1 MKLILLVDVKNV
13 GKKNDIIDVKDGYGN
28 FLLNSG
34 KAIANSNKAQEI
46 VKKQVAAAKQQYD
59 YEVKQATMLKNK
71 IESITLEFS
80 LKTNHG
86 QAFGSIS
93 NKQVIDQLA
102 NKHNIKIDKFMMTNA
117 TNSYGLGQHRI
128 SIKLHKDVIASL
140 LLRVTGE

>member
-1 MKLILLVDVKNV
+1 MKVILLVDVKNV
-13 GKKNDIIDVKDGYGN
+13 GKKNDIVDVKDGYGN

-34 KAIANSNKAQEI
+34 KAITNSNKAQEI
-46 VKKQVAAAKQQYD
+46 VNKQVAAAKQEYD

-71 IESITLEFS
+71 IEAITLEFT

-86 QAFGSIS
+86 QAFGSVS

-102 NKHNIKIDKFMMTNA
+102 NKYNIRIDKFMMIDA

-128 SIKLHKDVIASL
+128 TIKLHKDVTANLII
-140 LLRVTGE
+140 RVTGE